1 MYAKLKSD
9 RNLAYSLIQLIQLTH
24 SLAGGSM
31 QNRNRHENFSNK
43 YEKFMYMLLRLYS
56 TATISITALLR
67 LSWYIKCRTWV
78 SNMFELVIYVNEAR
92 NGKPYFWARDF
103 SNFQNIND
111 STCFASF
118 QHLSN
123 IMGLG
128 GINKPNITYSN
139 TSWLFV
145 FHEIHAYVEVA
156 LFMCIEREYMISIDD
171 SVNSQ
176 EFCGFCEL
184 LCILLLQIIK
194 FTGMIG

>member
-9 RNLAYSLIQLIQLTH
+9 RNPAYSLIQLIQLTH

-92 NGKPYFWARDF
+92 NGKPVF
-103 SNFQNIND
+103 
-111 STCFASF
+111 
-118 QHLSN
+118 
-123 IMGLG
+123 LG
-128 GINKPNITYSN
+128 
-139 TSWLFV
+139 
-145 FHEIHAYVEVA
+145 
-156 LFMCIEREYMISIDD
+156 
-171 SVNSQ
+171 
-176 EFCGFCEL
+176 
-184 LCILLLQIIK
+184 
-194 FTGMIG
+194 